1 MRWSPRGKQVKLP
14 VQILIVASDCHAS
27 LVGFGASGKARLIL
41 VGRRR
46 AATPRK
52 DAQFHPDLLANEMP
66 LLGKQLLFHHA
77 EDFREKLNLFA
88 GCRTTL
94 DFDVREN
101 LAGHVDAPEQMQ
113 FGDEI
118 ALRPAALVAQP
129 CDLPSDYI
137 CVFWHLVL

>member
-1 MRWSPRGKQVKLP
+1 MRWSSRAKQVKLP
-14 VQILIVASDCHAS
+14 VQILIVSSDCHAS
-27 LVGFGASGKARLIL
+27 LAGFRTSDKAELIL
-41 VGRRR
+41 VRRRR

-52 DAQFHPDLLANEMP
+52 DAQFHPNLLANEMP

-77 EDFREKLNLFA
+77 EYFREKLNLFA
-88 GCRTTL
+88 GCRTPL
-94 DFDVREN
+94 DFNVRQN

-113 FGDEI
+113 FGNEI

-129 CDLPSDYI
+129 RDLPSDYI